1 MTDKL
6 YLAYGSNL
14 CIEQMKIRCPAAEPL
29 GTTTIFN
36 NRLVFRGV
44 ADIEKADGF
53 KVPVGVWRITKEC
66 ERALDVY
73 EGIKSGLY
81 VKRNCRLRDGA
92 VAMFY
97 KMKSTDILPPSDYYL
112 DVIREGYGDF
122 GLDLAALKEA
132 VKHSKQHR
140 RASRGL
146 LERQERRDRRWRER
160 KRREEEEAFL
170 AANDLPYWTDPAL
183 YA

>member
-1 MTDKL
+1 MNTSL

-14 CIEQMKIRCPAAEPL
+14 CIRQMKIRCPKAEPI
-29 GTTTIFN
+29 GTTFIFN

-44 ADIEKADGF
+44 ADVEKAEGF

-66 ERALDVY
+66 ERALDIY
-73 EGIKSGLY
+73 EGVKNGLY
-81 VKRNCRLRDGA
+81 IKRNCRLRDGA

-122 GLDLAALKEA
+122 GLDPAALDEA
-132 VKHSKQHR
+132 VRHSMKRR
-140 RASRGL
+140 RASREL
-146 LERQERRDRRWRER
+146 LERQARRDKRWRD
-160 KRREEEEAFL
+160 KRRQEEDEFL
-170 AANDLPYWTDPAL
+170 RANDLPYWTDAAL